1 MPRRS
6 PSLAPAS
13 PSHGVDECPEVCWEV
28 AHAGQVAVENEM
40 HATPN
45 SSQPMPKLQPWKV
58 QGLLDA
64 AATTT
69 DAMNIWIR
77 VSDTIC
83 IRYVDTYFL
92 KKKNTYAHPYL
103 IPSLEEKPVLK

>member
-1 MPRRS
+1 M
-6 PSLAPAS
+6 API
-13 PSHGVDECPEVCWEV
+13 
-28 AHAGQVAVENEM
+28 
-40 HATPN
+40 
-45 SSQPMPKLQPWKV
+45 SQLILLRAPFQPWKV

-92 KKKNTYAHPYL
+92 KKNTYAHPYL
-103 IPSLEEKPVLK
+103 IPSPEEKPVLK

>member
-1 MPRRS
+1 M
-6 PSLAPAS
+6 API
-13 PSHGVDECPEVCWEV
+13 
-28 AHAGQVAVENEM
+28 
-40 HATPN
+40 
-45 SSQPMPKLQPWKV
+45 SQLILLRAPFQPWKV

-69 DAMNIWIR
+69 DAMNYVTRIWIR

-92 KKKNTYAHPYL
+92 KKNTYAHPYL
-103 IPSLEEKPVLK
+103 IPSPEEKPVLK